1 MRGPTSPRQVCYIT
15 SGGAK
20 FTRMATSQ
28 PQVQQVLDFRGWQ
41 MSYKWLNG
49 FGRLLDDWYRPLSG
63 NK

>member
-1 MRGPTSPRQVCYIT
+1 MRGPTIPWQVCYII
-15 SGGAK
+15 SGGTK

-41 MSYKWLNG
+41 MAHKWLNG
-49 FGRLLDDWYRPLSG
+49 FGRLLDDCDRPLSG